1 MFTSALEQEVSKRV
15 KTGLRSKKITTTNKK
30 TNTLVNSS
38 STNNYTTINV
48 YEKFVDSLISWKLE
62 TNDNND
68 EISIKIKNNY
78 TLPDNYNTAEEYIQ
92 CWEPLIID
100 EIKQSLLSEIEEIRR
115 ISNDTMLITPIVNN
129 TPILPQKLINISCT
143 PLLPPSTIQEAAHI
157 QPKPTSNR
165 PKSYDNKPSPMDLLL
180 ITYEPLTHPL
190 TVTQIQSK
198 TCMLGIVIARNKEQP
213 QAKDTYD
220 RNKYDA
226 SNRDSFQVKVLG
238 QNYDQFKLLSD
249 SNIPQSSSTTTNI
262 PHISQRIICCDNF
275 VDLTVSS
282 SYKQPSSSLSSYT
295 ANKYTTAS
303 STSSHIKDTS
313 TTTTPQPPPSQAVT
327 VYYHILTNLSTSWRE
342 YLALHDLNTPAV
354 KLRPEFLASHP
365 RILTLPSTP
374 PSSSTPFLP
383 DGNGKLSIPVPTRG
397 TDNSKLFPGMSPG
410 FIEHLNKK
418 CNASQMHAISTSL
431 LQTRGFTLIQG
442 PPVRLLL
449 FKYCVCIVYMN
460 TVLIIYLYIY

>member
-15 KTGLRSKKITTTNKK
+15 QTGLRSKKITATNKK
-30 TNTLVNSS
+30 TNTLVTSN
-38 STNNYTTINV
+38 STNNYTTVNV
-48 YEKFVDSLISWKLE
+48 YEKFVDSLISWNLE

-78 TLPDNYNTAEEYIQ
+78 TLPDNYNAAEEYIQ
-92 CWEPLIID
+92 CWEPLVID

-115 ISNDTMLITPIVNN
+115 ISNNMMLITPIVNN
-129 TPILPQKLINISCT
+129 TPISPQKLINISCT
-143 PLLPPSTIQEAAHI
+143 PLLPSPTSNEPSHI

-165 PKSYDNKPSPMDLLL
+165 PKSHDNKPSPMDLLL
-180 ITYEPLTHPL
+180 ITYEPLIHPL

-198 TCMLGIVIARNKEQP
+198 CMLGIVIARNKDQP
-213 QAKDTYD
+213 QAKDSYD
-220 RNKYDA
+220 RNKYD
-226 SNRDSFQVKVLG
+226 NYDRDSFQVKVLG

-249 SNIPQSSSTTTNI
+249 SNIPQSSSATTSTNTNI
-262 PHISQRIICCDNF
+262 PYTPQHTNTSSSGNY

-282 SYKQPSSSLSSYT
+282 SYKQSSSSSSPSYT

-303 STSSHIKDTS
+303 STSSQLKD
-313 TTTTPQPPPSQAVT
+313 TTTTSSQPPPPLSQSIT

-342 YLALHDLNTPAV
+342 YLALYDLNTPAV

-442 PPVRLLL
+442 PPVRLL
-449 FKYCVCIVYMN
+449 
-460 TVLIIYLYIY
+460 

>member
-1 MFTSALEQEVSKRV
+1 MFTSVLEQEVSKRV
-15 KTGLRSKKITTTNKK
+15 QTGLRSKKITTNKK
-30 TNTLVNSS
+30 ANTSTNT
-38 STNNYTTINV
+38 STNTTSNYTTINV
-48 YEKFVDSLISWKLE
+48 YENFVDSLISWNLE

-100 EIKQSLLSEIEEIRR
+100 EIKQSLLSEIEEIRC
-115 ISNDTMLITPIVNN
+115 ISNDMMLITPIVNT
-129 TPILPQKLINISCT
+129 TPISPQKHITISCT
-143 PLLPPSTIQEAAHI
+143 PLLPPPTSQEPSHI

-165 PKSYDNKPSPMDLLL
+165 SKSYDNKPSPMDLLL

-190 TVTQIQSK
+190 TTTQIQSK

-213 QAKDTYD
+213 QAKDNYD
-220 RNKYDA
+220 RNKYDN

-249 SNIPQSSSTTTNI
+249 SNIPQSSSTTTNTYTNI
-262 PHISQRIICCDNF
+262 PYIPQHTNTSSDNY
-275 VDLTVSS
+275 VDLTISS
-282 SYKQPSSSLSSYT
+282 SYKQSSSSSSSHAT
-295 ANKYTTAS
+295 NKYTTVSSAS
-303 STSSHIKDTS
+303 SQLKDTTSS
-313 TTTTPQPPPSQAVT
+313 QPPPSQAIT

-374 PSSSTPFLP
+374 PSSSTPSLP
-383 DGNGKLSIPVPTRG
+383 DGKLPVPVPTRG
-397 TDNSKLFPGMSPG
+397 ADNSKLFPGMSPG

-442 PPVRLLL
+442 PPVRLL
-449 FKYCVCIVYMN
+449 
-460 TVLIIYLYIY
+460 

>member
-1 MFTSALEQEVSKRV
+1 MFHSALEQEVSKRV
-15 KTGLRSKKITTTNKK
+15 KTGLRSKKITTNKK
-30 TNTLVNSS
+30 TNTSTTSNTNSS
-38 STNNYTTINV
+38 YTTINV
-48 YEKFVDSLISWKLE
+48 YEKFVDSLISWNLE

-115 ISNDTMLITPIVNN
+115 ISNDTMLITPIVNT
-129 TPILPQKLINISCT
+129 TPNSPQKLITISCT
-143 PLLPPSTIQEAAHI
+143 PLLPP
-157 QPKPTSNR
+157 PTSNETSHQQPKYTSIR

-190 TVTQIQSK
+190 TITQIQSK

-213 QAKDTYD
+213 QAKDSYD
-220 RNKYDA
+220 RNKYD
-226 SNRDSFQVKVLG
+226 NYDRDSFQVKVLG

-249 SNIPQSSSTTTNI
+249 SNIPQSSSTTTNTNI
-262 PHISQRIICCDNF
+262 PYTSQHTNTSSSDNY
-275 VDLTVSS
+275 VDLTLSS
-282 SYKQPSSSLSSYT
+282 SYKQSSSSSSPSYT

-303 STSSHIKDTS
+303 STSSQLKD
-313 TTTTPQPPPSQAVT
+313 TTTTTTSQPPPPSQAIT

-374 PSSSTPFLP
+374 PSSSTPSLP
-383 DGNGKLSIPVPTRG
+383 DGKLPVPVPTRG
-397 TDNSKLFPGMSPG
+397 ADNSKLFPGMSPG

-431 LQTRGFTLIQG
+431 LQARGFTLIQG
-442 PPVRLLL
+442 PPVRLL
-449 FKYCVCIVYMN
+449 
-460 TVLIIYLYIY
+460 